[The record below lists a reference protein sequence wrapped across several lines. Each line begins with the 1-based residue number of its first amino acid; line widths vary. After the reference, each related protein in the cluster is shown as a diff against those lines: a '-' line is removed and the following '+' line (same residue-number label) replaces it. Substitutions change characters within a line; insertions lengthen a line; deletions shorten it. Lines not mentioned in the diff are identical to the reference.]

1 MTSYTSVFGNQ
12 AVPPAEQSYGSYSLT
27 ADTPFE
33 WAELATGIYLIY
45 ELMDFALDAAW
56 ALTLPKASQVSAGRS
71 ATFKNNSAFTLT
83 IKDYSGA
90 TATIVDSG
98 KTKCVYLTDNST
110 DAGVWGAFDV
120 GLGTTVADAAVLAG
134 YGLKVVN
141 SK

>member
-56 ALTLPKASQVSAGRS
+56 ALTLPKASRWDAVHLYPNVPSPPRVRFVSLIPDS
-71 ATFKNNSAFTLT
+71 FKKA
-83 IKDYSGA
+83 I
-90 TATIVDSG
+90 
-98 KTKCVYLTDNST
+98 NST
-110 DAGVWGAFDV
+110 S
-120 GLGTTVADAAVLAG
+120 LIAASAMVRESSQILTCTE
-134 YGLKVVN
+134 
-141 SK
+141 